1 MSFRVIKNDVYP
13 FSLVVATSVSDL
25 KEINKKYESI
35 DREELKARK
44 CSEATTYPVFERKTN
59 KSAVCIV
66 FNSKPTIRLI
76 THESLHAT
84 YLVLSILCHIPLNDY
99 TDECYAYL
107 IGWIAEKINESV
119 NFNERLWEKQ

>member
-119 NFNERLWEKQ
+119 NLIKSM

>member
-66 FNSKPTIRLI
+66 FNSEPTIRLI

-119 NFNERLWEKQ
+119 NFN

>member
-44 CSEATTYPVFERKTN
+44 CSEATTYPVYEKKSN

-119 NFNERLWEKQ
+119 NLIKSM

>member
-1 MSFRVIKNDVYP
+1 MPKDEFQSFIKNDVYP

-25 KEINKKYESI
+25 KEINKKYQSI

-119 NFNERLWEKQ
+119 NFN

>member
-44 CSEATTYPVFERKTN
+44 SSEATTYPVFERKTN

-84 YLVLSILCHIPLNDY
+84 YMVLSILCHIPLNDY

-107 IGWIAEKINESV
+107 IGWIAEKISESV
-119 NFNERLWEKQ
+119 NFN

>member
-44 CSEATTYPVFERKTN
+44 CSEATTYPVFKRKN
-59 KSAVCIV
+59 QQKC
-66 FNSKPTIRLI
+66 
-76 THESLHAT
+76 SLYSLQFQT
-84 YLVLSILCHIPLNDY
+84 YNQTYH
-99 TDECYAYL
+99 T
-107 IGWIAEKINESV
+107 
-119 NFNERLWEKQ
+119 